1 MSSGYLLPLDKYVA
15 NSSWWKTFPASVQ
28 NETKINGHYYGV
40 NHGENTNALWYNV
53 KIFKAAGLP
62 VPWHPTNWAQ
72 VIAAAQKIHT
82 ALPSDTAM
90 WAAGGTAAGTIGIQ
104 YNGGNLLAG
113 STNPTIFDTAT
124 NKWVVDSPGLRQ
136 TLQFYKTLGED
147 HLQAPTSALL
157 DPNSVDALPATLAKG
172 NVGIAI
178 GANFYSEAWVKATCG
193 PCWAAA
199 PTTMAVAQLP
209 TINGQGAGVAS
220 VLGGWELAIGA
231 HTQNAD
237 LAWDFINTAQ
247 QQTNMVDASNWGGWI
262 PPAKP
267 AATSALYENY
277 APPFQK
283 EFAKILSYSVE
294 EPNTADFSVWGTG
307 FNDATSAIIQNPNTS
322 VDQAIQ
328 VMKSYVTNQLGA
340 SNVETLS

>member
-1 MSSGYLLPLDKYVA
+1 
-15 NSSWWKTFPASVQ
+15 
-28 NETKINGHYYGV
+28 
-40 NHGENTNALWYNV
+40 
-53 KIFKAAGLP
+53 
-62 VPWHPTNWAQ
+62 
-72 VIAAAQKIHT
+72 
-82 ALPSDTAM
+82 
-90 WAAGGTAAGTIGIQ
+90 
-104 YNGGNLLAG
+104 
-113 STNPTIFDTAT
+113 
-124 NKWVVDSPGLRQ
+124 
-136 TLQFYKTLGED
+136 
-147 HLQAPTSALL
+147 
-157 DPNSVDALPATLAKG
+157 
-172 NVGIAI
+172 
-178 GANFYSEAWVKATCG
+178 
-193 PCWAAA
+193 
-199 PTTMAVAQLP
+199 MAVAQLP

-267 AATSALYENY
+267 AAQSALYENY

-294 EPNTADFSVWGTG
+294 EPNTSDFSVWGTG
-307 FNDATSAIIQNPNTS
+307 FNDATSAIIQNPNTT